1 MINGGAQPGV
11 STRLSQQKPQ
21 LMKQLAGLPRVYPCR
36 CKRLVFFRNSRC
48 LGCAAELGYEP
59 AQGKIFALTPGPE
72 PNTWHLVGSRNS
84 STRSYRRCANL
95 ESPAGCNWLVRA
107 DGETSVK
114 TFCLSCRL
122 NRTIPDLSVEG
133 NGELWG
139 RIEVAKRRVVSSLIA
154 LGLPI
159 ASRVDEDPQRGLAFD
174 FIRPAAQ
181 GDAVMTGHDEGVIT
195 LNVEEADDARREEV
209 RAAMHEPY
217 RTLVGHFRHEVGHY
231 YWYRLLAGSA
241 WLEGFRDLFGA
252 ESTDYGAALK
262 TYHEQG
268 PPADWPSRF
277 ISAYASSH
285 PWEDWA
291 ETWAH
296 YLHMVDALGTARTF
310 GLKTQDLDLPFEPF
324 TPEALYR
331 PEAPD
336 ASQFL
341 AFLNAWVKLTAV
353 VNELSR
359 SMGQPD
365 FYPFALP
372 RTVVSKL
379 QFVHMVVSSP

>member
-1 MINGGAQPGV
+1 MLPLVSRRSPRRNTQPDA
-11 STRLSQQKPQ
+11 
-21 LMKQLAGLPRVYPCR
+21 QLAGLRRAFPCR

-59 AQGKIFALTPGPE
+59 ALGKIFALAPGSE
-72 PNTWHLVGSRNS
+72 VDTWHLVGIRNPPA
-84 STRSYRRCANL
+84 RWYRRCANL
-95 ESPAGCNWLVRA
+95 HSPAGCNWLVRA
-107 DGETSVK
+107 DQETSVK
-114 TFCLSCRL
+114 TFCRSCRL
-122 NRTIPDLSVEG
+122 NRTIPDLSVKG

-139 RIEVAKRRVVSSLIA
+139 RIEVAKRRVVSSLVG

-159 ASRVDEDPQRGLAFD
+159 ASRVDEDPQYGLAFD
-174 FIRPAAQ
+174 FVRPAAQ
-181 GDAVMTGHDEGVIT
+181 GDVVITGHSEGVIT
-195 LNVEEADDARREEV
+195 LNVEEADDARREEI
-209 RAAMHEPY
+209 REALHEPY

-231 YWYRLLAGSA
+231 YWYRLLAGSS
-241 WLEGFRDLFGA
+241 WLEGFRDLFGS
-252 ESTDYGAALK
+252 ESTDYVAALR

-268 PPADWPSRF
+268 PPADWRARF

-296 YLHMVDALGTARTF
+296 YLHMLDALGTASTF
-310 GLKTQDLDLPFEPF
+310 GLNMKDSDLPFDPF
-324 TPEALYR
+324 TAEALYR
-331 PEAPD
+331 PGGPD

-341 AFLNAWVKLTAV
+341 EFLNTWVKLTAV

-372 RTVVSKL
+372 GAVVRKL
-379 QFVHMVVSSP
+379 HFVHMLVSSP